1 MNDRHEKDAR
11 LGEDIRLLGRVLGDT
26 IRAYE
31 GERAFGLI
39 EDIRRLAVES
49 RRLEDVAARGTLSR
63 TLDALTSEEAMVV
76 VRAFSAFSVLANI
89 AEDQHHI
96 RRHRENR
103 RAGAPPRPSTPV
115 SYKHNRS
122 HETSAQRVLR
132 LLL

>member
-31 GERAFGLI
+31 GERLFGLV

-49 RRLEDVAARGTLSR
+49 RRLDDTPARKALSR
-63 TLDALTSEEAMVV
+63 TLDGLTSAEAMIV

-96 RRHRENR
+96 RRQRDNR
-103 RAGAPPRPSTPV
+103 RAGAPQLASTV
-115 SYKHNRS
+115 RGLFADAS
-122 HETSAQRVLR
+122 
-132 LLL
+132 